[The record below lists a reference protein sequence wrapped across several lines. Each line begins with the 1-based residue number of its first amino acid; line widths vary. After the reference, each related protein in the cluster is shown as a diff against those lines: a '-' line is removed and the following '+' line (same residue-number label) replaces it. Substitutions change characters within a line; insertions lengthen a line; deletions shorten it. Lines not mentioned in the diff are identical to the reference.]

1 MVFRDLRKHLFKL
14 ILDEKRLNPS
24 ITAQVVWKIDMR
36 GSPIDDL
43 EIRRKTKTGKV
54 REVKVKA
61 DGTFVDLE

>member
-1 MVFRDLRKHLFKL
+1 M
-14 ILDEKRLNPS
+14 
-24 ITAQVVWKIDMR
+24 TY
-36 GSPIDDL
+36 